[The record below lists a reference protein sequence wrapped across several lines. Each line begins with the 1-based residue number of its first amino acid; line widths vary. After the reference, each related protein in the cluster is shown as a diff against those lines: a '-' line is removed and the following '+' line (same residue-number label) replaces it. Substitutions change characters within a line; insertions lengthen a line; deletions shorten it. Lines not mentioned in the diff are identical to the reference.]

1 MLSIYGKIIN
11 NFFKKK
17 PLRKIFKSE
26 RWMINSKIN
35 KINMKELENQSIISQ
50 MKKIKN
56 NTTKKI
62 IKTKIM
68 ARSIK
73 KVVIKIKMKMVRN
86 HK

>member
-17 PLRKIFKSE
+17 PLQKIFKSE
-26 RWMINSKIN
+26 RWMTNSKIN

>member
-1 MLSIYGKIIN
+1 
-11 NFFKKK
+11 
-17 PLRKIFKSE
+17 
-26 RWMINSKIN
+26 
-35 KINMKELENQSIISQ
+35 

-68 ARSIK
+68 ARNNK